1 VRIPDTIVAN
11 IIAAARIGATDE
23 NGLTIRRVHDVVS
36 YRVIVGRS
44 VQVNAGLMIR
54 IYQVA
59 DDQGILR
66 IRVKLYAAIRA
77 VVDLVLRSVTPDDLP
92 R

>member
-1 VRIPDTIVAN
+1 MRIPDTIVDN

-23 NGLTIRRVHDVVS
+23 NGLTIRRVHDVVP

-44 VQVNAGLMIR
+44 IQVNAGLMIG

-59 DDQGILR
+59 HNQGVIR
-66 IRVKLYAAIRA
+66 IRVKLYAAIRT
-77 VVDLVLRSVTPDDLP
+77 VVDPVVAKRHTG
-92 R
+92 

>member
-1 VRIPDTIVAN
+1 MKMVLPFGVSTTLFRIV
-11 IIAAARIGATDE
+11 
-23 NGLTIRRVHDVVS
+23 L
-36 YRVIVGRS
+36 YVGRS

-77 VVDLVLRSVTPDDLP
+77 VVDLVVAKRHTG
-92 R
+92 

>member
-1 VRIPDTIVAN
+1 MRIPDTIVDN

-77 VVDLVLRSVTPDDLP
+77 VVHLVVAKRHTG
-92 R
+92 